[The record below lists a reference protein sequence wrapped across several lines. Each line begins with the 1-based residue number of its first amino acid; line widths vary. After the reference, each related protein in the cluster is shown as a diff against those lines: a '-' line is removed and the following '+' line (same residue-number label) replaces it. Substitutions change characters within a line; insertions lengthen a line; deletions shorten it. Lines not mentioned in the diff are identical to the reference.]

1 MCISKPT
8 SKTQGIEKAALGAMG
23 NLKKQTSNLSQLRAK
38 TAARNNT
45 VGNRVGD
52 VVTDAGALA
61 ELAAERR
68 IGR

>member
-1 MCISKPT
+1 
-8 SKTQGIEKAALGAMG
+8 MG

-52 VVTDAGALA
+52 VVSDADTLA
-61 ELAAERR
+61 ALAAERR

>member
-23 NLKKQTSNLSQLRAK
+23 NLSQLRAK